1 MKLREITQ
9 AQKGQYLSDIQK
21 IILDYSAMIRDINVK
36 LASFGLLH
44 YQQTR
49 NIYTVEYVKE
59 NKAVLLVD
67 MKNINVMVLDSNL
80 TRLKEL
86 REKYIKDIAPVT
98 AITDPLEL
106 SFIEKELKVMKDEE
120 LLEYF
125 KENYLDTNICR
136 LIQIEHKARNGYKD
150 GKFVAALPEYEA
162 IDYITGQIDEAIKTI
177 VALRQLVSSML
188 CFQEIVGDTVRTVMI
203 SWDNI
208 VKEVEA
214 RNLSYNVR
222 VTLEDIHKYNIVK

>member
-9 AQKGQYLSDIQK
+9 AQRGQYLSDIQR
-21 IILDYSAMIRDINVK
+21 IILDYSGMIREINSR
-36 LASFGLLH
+36 LASYGLLH
-44 YQQTR
+44 YQQTH
-49 NIYTVEYVKE
+49 NIYTIEYVRE
-59 NKAVLLVD
+59 HKAPLLVE
-67 MKNINVMVLDSNL
+67 MKNANVTALDHNL

-86 REKYIKDIAPVT
+86 REKYIQDIAPVT

-106 SFIEKELKVMKDEE
+106 SFVEKELKVMKDEE

-136 LIQIEHKARNGYKD
+136 LIRIEHKARNGYKD
-150 GKFVAALPEYEA
+150 GKPMFPLPEYET
-162 IDYITGQIDEAIKTI
+162 IDYITDQIDEAIKTI

-188 CFQEIVGDTVRTVMI
+188 CFQEMVGDAVRPVMI

-208 VKEVEA
+208 IKEVEV
-214 RNLSYNVR
+214 RNLSSNVR
-222 VTLEDIHKYNIVK
+222 VKIEDIHKYNIMK

>member
-1 MKLREITQ
+1 MKLREITE

-21 IILDYSAMIRDINVK
+21 IILNYSGMIREINVK

-49 NIYTVEYVKE
+49 NIYAVEYVKE
-59 NKAVLLVD
+59 NKATLMVE
-67 MKNINVMVLDSNL
+67 MKNINVMALDSNL
-80 TRLKEL
+80 TELKGL

-98 AITDPLEL
+98 AITDLLEL

-136 LIQIEHKARNGYKD
+136 LIQIEYKARNGYKD
-150 GKFVAALPEYEA
+150 GKFVAAFPGYEP

-177 VALRQLVSSML
+177 VALRQLVSSTL
-188 CFQEIVGDTVRTVMI
+188 CFQEIIGNTARPVMI

-208 VKEVEA
+208 IKEVEA
-214 RNLSYNVR
+214 RNLSSNVK
-222 VTLEDIHKYNIVK
+222 VAVEDIHKYNIMR

>member
-9 AQKGQYLSDIQK
+9 AQKGQYLSDIQN
-21 IILDYSAMIRDINVK
+21 ITLDYSAMIKEINVK

>member
-9 AQKGQYLSDIQK
+9 AQKGQYLSDIQN
-21 IILDYSAMIRDINVK
+21 IILDYSAMIKEINVK

-49 NIYTVEYVKE
+49 NVYTVEYVKE

>member
-9 AQKGQYLSDIQK
+9 AQRGQYLSDIQR
-21 IILDYSAMIRDINVK
+21 IILDYSGMIREINTR
-36 LASFGLLH
+36 LASYGLLH

-49 NIYTVEYVKE
+49 NIYAVEYVKE
-59 NKAVLLVD
+59 NKAALMVE
-67 MKNINVMVLDSNL
+67 MKNINVTALDGNL

-86 REKYIKDIAPVT
+86 REKYIQDIAPVT

-120 LLEYF
+120 LLEYY

-136 LIQIEHKARNGYKD
+136 LIQIEHKTRNGYKD
-150 GKFVAALPEYEA
+150 GKFVATLPEYETV
-162 IDYITGQIDEAIKTI
+162 DYITGQIDEAIKTI

-188 CFQEIVGDTVRTVMI
+188 CFSEIVGNTVRPVMI

-214 RNLSYNVR
+214 RNLSSNVKMT
-222 VTLEDIHKYNIVK
+222 VEDIHKYNIMK

>member
-9 AQKGQYLSDIQK
+9 AQKGQYLSDIQN
-21 IILDYSAMIRDINVK
+21 IILDYSAMIKEINVK
-36 LASFGLLH
+36 WASFGLLH

-86 REKYIKDIAPVT
+86 REKYIKDIAPVS

-162 IDYITGQIDEAIKTI
+162 IDYITGQIDEAIKII
-177 VALRQLVSSML
+177 VALRQLASSML
-188 CFQEIVGDTVRTVMI
+188 CFREIVGDTVRSVMI

-222 VTLEDIHKYNIVK
+222 VTLEDIHKYNIMK